1 MSTAFSAFIANF
13 TNLANSSETMSSKAT
28 PRKLSSVQA
37 NLSFR
42 AVLRFLSSRT
52 SLESWLPPENNFSMK
67 VFVTGIMECRIFL
80 KQAVLTAKS
89 AMVNLG
95 DGLARVLAGFGE
107 GRPRIQNG

>member
-1 MSTAFSAFIANF
+1 
-13 TNLANSSETMSSKAT
+13 
-28 PRKLSSVQA
+28 
-37 NLSFR
+37 
-42 AVLRFLSSRT
+42 
-52 SLESWLPPENNFSMK
+52 MK
-67 VFVTGIMECRIFL
+67 VFVTSIMECRIFL